1 MIIYFSISCFAL
13 FSLIVFILLLIPFKI
28 KGKLKIN
35 GENNRYAQFD
45 LNYFFK
51 SINFSYKYNFN
62 SGESMSFHLLGFD
75 MIGEE

>member
-1 MIIYFSISCFAL
+1 MIYLPEYIYW
-13 FSLIVFILLLIPFKI
+13 
-28 KGKLKIN
+28 N
-35 GENNRYAQFD
+35 